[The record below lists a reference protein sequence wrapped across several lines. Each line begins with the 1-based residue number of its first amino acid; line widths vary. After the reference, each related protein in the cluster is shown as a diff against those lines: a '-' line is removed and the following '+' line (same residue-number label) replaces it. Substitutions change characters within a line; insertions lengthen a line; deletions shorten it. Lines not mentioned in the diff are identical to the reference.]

1 MCDEQG
7 PPCANCVARKTHC
20 DYVLPENAGARS
32 TPVSSS
38 SASSPNVSAPSGGS
52 GGGPEP
58 PRARSTIELELMHR
72 WSTHTF
78 RTMCGIPQE
87 EHYLSQVLPR
97 EALKH
102 DFMLDGIFAVAAL
115 DIARSADTHEPDATR
130 YEHIALEYY
139 NRGSAIFRELLTDI
153 PPDIYHL
160 MFIFAS
166 SAAVIVLGLPRGT
179 STTGTGNGN
188 GSGDEQTA
196 LQRIITLADLF
207 HGTILIIHAGWDKVV
222 DAYPPFR
229 AALATKVN
237 KPDILDPSQPVDRNE
252 LPYRFASLD
261 LLDNEVRTV
270 LSRID
275 AVNEKVHARRGP
287 GNGKKGEGDGNAPKL
302 SDATAQEGDT
312 QEEEEE
318 EARRA
323 AAQAQQDMY
332 RLAIFWLKEAFAEQK
347 MDALRGYCLSFFNL
361 AGQEFMA
368 AAKESQPLALFILMH
383 WGVELHQL
391 GEEAWWARTVGR
403 QLVGELSETLAA
415 DPLLGPMRETRDNIA
430 WARRRVGLPPAS
442 FPLL

>member
-1 MCDEQG
+1 
-7 PPCANCVARKTHC
+7 
-20 DYVLPENAGARS
+20 
-32 TPVSSS
+32 
-38 SASSPNVSAPSGGS
+38 
-52 GGGPEP
+52 
-58 PRARSTIELELMHR
+58 MHR

-115 DIARSADTHEPDATR
+115 DIARSADTYEPDATR

-139 NRGSAIFRELLTDI
+139 NRGSAAFRELLTDI

-179 STTGTGNGN
+179 TSA
-188 GSGDEQTA
+188 GSGGGSGSGGDEQTA

-207 HGTILIIHAGWDKVV
+207 HGTILIIHAGWDRVV

-237 KPDILDPSQPVDRNE
+237 KPDILDPSHPVDRNE

-275 AVNEKVHARRGP
+275 SVNEKVHATKGP
-287 GNGKKGEGDGNAPKL
+287 IGTGEGGER
-302 SDATAQEGDT
+302 EGEPA
-312 QEEEEE
+312 QEEEGEE
-318 EARRA
+318 EAKACQEQARA
-323 AAQAQQDMY
+323 AAAAQQDMY

-347 MDALRGYCLSFFNL
+347 VDALRGYCLSFFIL
-361 AGQEFMA
+361 AGQEFTA

-383 WGVELHQL
+383 WAVELDTL
-391 GEEAWWARTVGR
+391 GEEAWWARAVGR
-403 QLVGELSETLAA
+403 QLVGELSEILAA
-415 DPLLGPMRETRDNIA
+415 DPLLGAMRETRENIA
-430 WARRRVGLPPAS
+430 WARRRVGLLPAS
-442 FPLL
+442 FPWQVG